1 MNSQTHQTT
10 NRQPNV
16 RTSVRVQ
23 IEQSRLRLRNS
34 GETQAHQTFR
44 TSWSKSKVWTSCNNL
59 NIGEMTTSE
68 QEETIS
74 QQANGRAKSICANKM
89 VDEAKHFWSTV
100 DHFQKQEKEMMKH
113 FPNNRDH
120 FRTRKKR
127 EWPHWGQNTV
137 SVVQQLKRNVVKSK
151 CQRRNR
157 DERSAYQPLL
167 WYNEKTKIKM
177 KKQWE

>member
-23 IEQSRLRLRNS
+23 IEQSRLRLRNR

-59 NIGEMTTSE
+59 NIGEMTISE

-113 FPNNRDH
+113 FPINRDH
-120 FRTRKKR
+120 FRTRKKGNELTEGKTPLVLYSNWKGTLWR
-127 EWPHWGQNTV
+127 ANVKGETEMRGQHT
-137 SVVQQLKRNVVKSK
+137 SL
-151 CQRRNR
+151 CY
-157 DERSAYQPLL
+157 D
-167 WYNEKTKIKM
+167 TM
-177 KKQWE
+177 KKQR